1 MQNAHHKPKFYQEC
15 IHKLGVTSFF
25 VMTLLATTV
34 SCDSN
39 SEEIDTNP
47 PVAPEATWDTYSA
60 PEPTE
65 EMKEV
70 LQGAAAIYPN
80 QECTDDL
87 ENYASV
93 SPEAIS
99 IAENGSEQLCV
110 WHHPAGCVPEGLKYT
125 DVMSCDEVRTLGP
138 SWFIPPTRKVTTP
151 SELLSDSEYQKE
163 LKWVTGQ
170 VAASGCACCHSS
182 SAGYASFF
190 DIDAPE
196 SWIDTLTM
204 TGVVLAAGLADEH
217 KYLGYLPPEI
227 NHGFDRETT
236 LFATTDIPRMS
247 AFFNAEFER
256 RQGTEEDIETARQT
270 FIQINGGLF
279 MEPTE
284 CEVGEGMDED
294 GNVIWKGENVRQV
307 YIQEI
312 GSNNPGSPPNLDK
325 PEGTVWA
332 VYADPNSDGLVSG
345 TFAPGVVTEN
355 AYQAVPEVT
364 SETPSFEDGKQY
376 RLFITPDFLRI
387 PQTNCTFTFG
397 EVVVAEEKTCDSE
410 KTLCTTLKIPES
422 LPETPEKLV
431 VGLFLS
437 LPPLGPPDVFPPF
450 SIDNPELPLGSE
462 FNVLMDANA
471 EGEYQVFAVLYMP
484 GGGLVSWQPVA
495 GVDYVAQSEPL
506 VLNGTGMTLPEPLVF
521 RLAE

>member
-1 MQNAHHKPKFYQEC
+1 MIKHHQKLPYLEAY
-15 IHKLGVTSFF
+15 IHKVSFSFLVALSFLVTG
-25 VMTLLATTV
+25 V
-34 SCDSN
+34 SCDSK
-39 SEEIDTNP
+39 SEESAST
-47 PVAPEATWDTYSA
+47 ATSPAITWETYSP

-65 EMKEV
+65 AMIEI
-70 LQGAAAIYPN
+70 LQQDSAIYPY
-80 QECTDDL
+80 QECRNDL
-87 ENYASV
+87 DVLSSV
-93 SPEAIS
+93 PSES
-99 IAENGSEQLCV
+99 ITTSENGSELCV
-110 WHHPAGCVPEGLKYT
+110 WHHPAGCVPDGLKYT

-138 SWFIPPTRKVTTP
+138 SWFIPPIRRATTP
-151 SELLSDSEYQKE
+151 PELLANPEYRRE
-163 LKWVTGQ
+163 LEWVTDQ

-204 TGVVLAAGLADEH
+204 TGIIMAAGFADEH

-227 NHGFDRETT
+227 NHGFDREIT
-236 LFATTDIPRMS
+236 LFATTDIPRMR
-247 AFFNAEFER
+247 AFFSAEFER
-256 RQGTEEDIETARQT
+256 REGTEEDVTTARQT

-284 CEVGEGMDED
+284 CGVGEGMDEN
-294 GNVIWKGENVRQV
+294 GNLIWKGGNARQV

-332 VYADPNSDGLVSG
+332 TYANLESEGLISG
-345 TFAPGVVTEN
+345 TIAPGVIIDG
-355 AYQAVPEVT
+355 ARQAVPEEAN
-364 SETPSFEDGKQY
+364 ETATFEDGKKY
-376 RLFITPDFLRI
+376 RLFTTPDFLRI
-387 PQTNCTFTFG
+387 PLSNCTFTFG
-397 EVVVAEEKTCDSE
+397 EAVVAEEKTCESDQ
-410 KTLCTTLKIPES
+410 TVCTTLKIPEN

-450 SIDNPELPLGSE
+450 SVDTPELDLGGE
-462 FNVLMDANA
+462 FDVLMDANA

-484 GGGLVSWQPVA
+484 GGGLASWQPVA

-506 VLNGTGMTLPEPLVF
+506 ILDGTGMTLPEPLVF
-521 RLAE
+521 SLAE